1 MLYHAYQAHAD
12 LMWLPRAAAVSAIP
26 TLDDMR
32 RALTDWKPLRRMAA
46 AVEVFALARLTH
58 SRPDFDLPWVKV
70 AGRDVRVHEEV
81 HHQTP
86 FGTLLHFRKETMDV
100 DQPRVLLIAPMSGHF
115 ATLLRETVRT
125 MLADHDVFITDWH
138 NARDVPLDAGR
149 FGLDEYVEH
158 VMTFL
163 RAMGPGA
170 HLMAICQPCVAAL
183 ASAALMH
190 EDGDPAAPRSL
201 TLMAG
206 PIDCRVSPTAVNTLA
221 ISKPIEWFERNLI
234 SIVPSRFPGALR
246 EVYPGFVQLSAFM
259 NMNLERHI
267 GSFRSFYDAL
277 VDGDHAA
284 ADATRTFYEEY
295 FAVADLPAEFY
306 LETVRVVFQEY
317 ALAKGELKWRDRTVN
332 PAAIRRMAL
341 LTVEG
346 ERDDICAL
354 GQTLAAQDLCS
365 SLKQFMRTHY
375 IQAGAGHYGV
385 FSGKRWTS
393 NIYPVVREVIH
404 TAP

>member
-1 MLYHAYQAHAD
+1 ML
-12 LMWLPRAAAVSAIP
+12 P
-26 TLDDMR
+26 
-32 RALTDWKPLRRMAA
+32 
-46 AVEVFALARLTH
+46 
-58 SRPDFDLPWVKV
+58 
-70 AGRDVRVHEEV
+70 
-81 HHQTP
+81 
-86 FGTLLHFRKETMDV
+86 
-100 DQPRVLLIAPMSGHF
+100 
-115 ATLLRETVRT
+115 
-125 MLADHDVFITDWH
+125 DHDVYITDWH
-138 NARDVPLDAGR
+138 NARDVPLAAGR

-158 VMTFL
+158 VMIFL

-183 ASAALMH
+183 AAAALMA
-190 EDGDPAAPRSL
+190 EDDDPATPHSL

-206 PIDCRVSPTAVNTLA
+206 PIDCRISPTEVNRLA
-221 ISKPIEWFERNLI
+221 TSKPIEWFERNLI
-234 SIVPSRFPGALR
+234 SIVPFRYPGALR
-246 EVYPGFVQLSAFM
+246 KVYPGFVQLSAFM

-267 GSFRSFYDAL
+267 GSFRSFFDDL
-277 VDGDHAA
+277 VNGELTKAA
-284 ADATRTFYEEY
+284 ATRKFYEEY

-317 ALAKGELKWRDRTVN
+317 ALAKGEMQWRGRTVN
-332 PAAIRRMAL
+332 PRAIRRMAL
-341 LTVEG
+341 ATVEG

-385 FSGKRWTS
+385 FSGKRWVS

-404 TAP
+404 TSG